1 MSGFEIETYANKYV
15 LLPLYRQANS
25 FPLVCIIYAKQA
37 AGYSIILAVQTCEWN
52 QPSYCILSRGE

>member
-15 LLPLYRQANS
+15 LLPLCRQANS

-37 AGYSIILAVQTCEWN
+37 AGCSIILAVQTCE
-52 QPSYCILSRGE
+52 